1 MRIFPVQ
8 KKNVE
13 ICRYKYGRANVKNRY
28 TKVFVLYQ
36 LYK

>member
-1 MRIFPVQ
+1 MRIFPIQ

-13 ICRYKYGRANVKNRY
+13 ICRYKYGRAKVKNGY